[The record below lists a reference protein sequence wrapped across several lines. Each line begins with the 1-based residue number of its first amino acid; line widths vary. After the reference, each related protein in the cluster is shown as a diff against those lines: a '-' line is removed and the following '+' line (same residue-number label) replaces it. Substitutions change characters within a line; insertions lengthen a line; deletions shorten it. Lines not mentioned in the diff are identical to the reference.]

1 MKIRDWLKRAR
12 EGQIKDEGQ
21 PEAVLGFH
29 ATLGQ
34 KIDDSGHRRG
44 THRGKRI
51 LNPDMI
57 GLLP

>member
-1 MKIRDWLKRAR
+1 MAK

-29 ATLGQ
+29 AALGQ

-51 LNPDMI
+51 LNSDMI